1 MKRLKE
7 LRKEK
12 NLSQKELA
20 SLINMSQT
28 GYSQYER
35 NARKVSLE
43 TLKNLASF
51 YNTSVDYLLDLTDIK
66 DKYQTSK
73 INNNT
78 LIRLKEIREDRDL
91 LQENIAKIL
100 NMSRKGYSHYE
111 SGYSEIPINK
121 LIILAKYYNVSVDY
135 LLYLTD
141 ERIVHK
147 RK

>member
-1 MKRLKE
+1 MKKLKI
-7 LRKEK
+7 LRKER

-20 SLINMSQT
+20 NIINMSQT

-35 NARKVSLE
+35 GSRKISLE
-43 TLKNLASF
+43 TLKNLAHF

-66 DKYQTSK
+66 DKYLESK
-73 INNNT
+73 INNNS

-91 LQENIAKIL
+91 LQEDIAKYL

-111 SGYSEIPINK
+111 TEYSEIPINK
-121 LIILAKYYNVSVDY
+121 LIVLAKYYNVSTDY

-141 ERIVHK
+141 ERNIHK

>member
-1 MKRLKE
+1 MKRLKN

-20 SLINMSQT
+20 NLINMSQT

-35 NARKVSLE
+35 GTRKISLE

-51 YNTSVDYLLDLTDIK
+51 YNVSVDYLLELTDIK
-66 DKYQTSK
+66 DKYEESK
-73 INNNT
+73 INNNS

-91 LQENIAKIL
+91 LQEDIAKIL

-111 SGYSEIPINK
+111 SDYSEIPINK
-121 LIILAKYYNVSVDY
+121 LIILAKYYNVSTDY

-141 ERIVHK
+141 DRNIHK

>member
-1 MKRLKE
+1 MKRLKS

-20 SLINMSQT
+20 NLINMSQT

-35 NARKVSLE
+35 EARKISLE

-51 YNTSVDYLLDLTDIK
+51 YNVSVDYLLELTDIK
-66 DKYQTSK
+66 DKYEESK
-73 INNNT
+73 INNNS

-91 LQENIAKIL
+91 LQEDIAKIL

-111 SGYSEIPINK
+111 SDYSEIPINK
-121 LIILAKYYNVSVDY
+121 LIILAKYYNVSIDY

-141 ERIVHK
+141 DRNIHK